1 MFSCVVAGRP
11 VNTDLQTIS
20 PTQFAF
26 NIPSQPPF
34 SHLVVF
40 LLPGSILDPGIAAGV
55 FIQPSPSQEF
65 RLLGALANDKQS
77 AVFKVKTGST
87 ITSSTAVADDVMTDE
102 AATLPIGNTPAL
114 GGPNVVVGI
123 SVEPIENIRA
133 QLATLKSIGAGDN
146 SNSTALVPHQPSQQS
161 VSTKILAQ
169 RIIGNA
175 FNFLSSFAGGT
186 SGNET
191 VPLKSFQDWWTKF
204 EKRIDLDPSFL
215 ERDPQS

>member
-1 MFSCVVAGRP
+1 MFSCIVAGRP

-34 SHLVVF
+34 SHIVVF
-40 LLPGSILDPGIAAGV
+40 LLPGNILDPGTAAGIY
-55 FIQPSPSQEF
+55 IQTSPSQNF

-77 AVFKVKTGST
+77 AVFKVETGST
-87 ITSSTAVADDVMTDE
+87 PASSTVADDVMTDE
-102 AATLPIGNTPAL
+102 AITLPIGDTPAL
-114 GGPNVVVGI
+114 GGPNVVIGI
-123 SVEPIENIRA
+123 SVEPVENIRN
-133 QLATLKSIGAGDN
+133 QLAAFKSTVSAGN
-146 SNSTALVPHQPSQQS
+146 STSTALVSHQSSHQP